1 MAKPNE
7 ITFEGLTYS
16 LDEKDRV
23 AAAAA
28 QQSTLNVQSI
38 TTATYTVT
46 ADQSGTIFTFNR
58 AAGVVVTLPAA
69 SVGLNFEFYVETALT
84 SNNYTINAAST
95 ADTLTGMVIVQDI
108 ADLGSVTLLNEG
120 VTTIG
125 FDVPAAADH
134 QIVTNKTT
142 TGGLAG
148 SYWRYRCVSDALWS
162 VSGLNIVSSGASIAT
177 SFT

>member
-1 MAKPNE
+1 MAIKKQ
-7 ITFEGLTYS
+7 ITFEGLTYN
-16 LDEKDRV
+16 LDNRDRV

-28 QQSTLNVQSI
+28 QQSTLNVQSL
-38 TTATYTVT
+38 TTATYTVS

-69 SVGLNFEFYVETALT
+69 AVGLNFEFYVETALT

-95 ADTLTGMVIVQDI
+95 ADTLTGMVVVQDI
-108 ADLGSVTLLNEG
+108 ADIGSVTLLNEG

-142 TGGLAG
+142 TGGLKG

>member
-1 MAKPNE
+1 MAIRKQ
-7 ITFEGLTYS
+7 ITFEGTTYN
-16 LDEKDRV
+16 LDNRDRV

-28 QQSTLNVQSI
+28 QQSTLNVQSL
-38 TTATYTVT
+38 TTATYTVS

-69 SVGLNFEFYVETALT
+69 AVGLNFEFYVETALT

-95 ADTLTGMVIVQDI
+95 ADTLTGMVVVQDI
-108 ADLGSVTLLNEG
+108 ADIGSVTLLNEG

-142 TGGLAG
+142 TGGLKG

>member
-1 MAKPNE
+1 MAIKE
-7 ITFEGLTYS
+7 QITFEGLTYN
-16 LDEKDRV
+16 LDNKDRV
-23 AAAAA
+23 AAATA
-28 QQSTLNVQSI
+28 QHSPLNVESL
-38 TTATYTVT
+38 TAATYTVS

-69 SVGLNFEFYVETALT
+69 ATGLNFEFYVETALT

-95 ADTLTGMVIVQDI
+95 DDTLTGMVIVQDI
-108 ADLGSVTLLNEG
+108 NDLGSVTLLNEG

-125 FDVPAAADH
+125 FDVPAADDH

-142 TGGLAG
+142 TGGLKG
-148 SYWRYRCVSDALWS
+148 SYWRYRAVSDSLWA